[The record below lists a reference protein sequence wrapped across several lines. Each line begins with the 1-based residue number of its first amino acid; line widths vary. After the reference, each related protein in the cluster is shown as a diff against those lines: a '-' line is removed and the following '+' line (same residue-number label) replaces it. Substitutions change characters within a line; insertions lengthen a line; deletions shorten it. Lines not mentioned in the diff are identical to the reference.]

1 MTQHQ
6 LHCLCV
12 PCRRYVRARRGRF
25 MGSLITLL
33 GDGGRYRGNWV
44 CNRHQ
49 GEPRVKRL
57 ILAASLLAPLP
68 ALAAS
73 APQKP
78 DPIVQACAQAATEQM
93 QQAMVFHAQVIADQ
107 TRIEALEAQVKRLT
121 PKATPKP

>member
-1 MTQHQ
+1 M
-6 LHCLCV
+6 
-12 PCRRYVRARRGRF
+12 R
-25 MGSLITLL
+25 
-33 GDGGRYRGNWV
+33 
-44 CNRHQ
+44 
-49 GEPRVKRL
+49 RL
-57 ILAASLLAPLP
+57 ILASMFLAAP
-68 ALAAS
+68 ALAQP